1 MNDMIAVGLLL
12 SIVAVISL
20 CTQFA
25 SPNSVK
31 QIVLILF
38 MMNVLA
44 ILTIVIYVIKK

>member
-1 MNDMIAVGLLL
+1 MNDVVAVGLLL
-12 SIVAVISL
+12 SVVAIISL
-20 CTQFA
+20 YTQFA

-44 ILTIVIYVIKK
+44 ILTIVIYVIIK